1 MGRLFLDCPPSAL
14 ATSMHVLSSLTG
26 FHLAIPSPLFP
37 ILQLSGLLSWHARL
51 AEQYSGAIQ
60 QLLLW
65 GTADDS
71 GQIAVVRSLA
81 LLLPVLELLVLVL
94 LMPPKWFLAGA
105 LVTAALTTQMTQLT
119 SAQPSH

>member
-1 MGRLFLDCPPSAL
+1 MGRLFLDCPPGAL
-14 ATSMHVLSSLTG
+14 ATSMPVLSSLTG
-26 FHLAIPSPLFP
+26 FHLAIPSPWSP

-65 GTADDS
+65 GTAGDT

-81 LLLPVLELLVLVL
+81 LLLAVLELLVLVL
-94 LMPPKWFLAGA
+94 LMPEWFLAGD

-119 SAQPSH
+119 SAPPSH